1 MINIARM
8 CTRCLEMLGEEE
20 ALMALKI
27 EDDFGNVIVI
37 KGHERCV
44 EDAEVILTQT
54 YKNLERGE

>member
-8 CTRCLEMLGEEE
+8 CTRCLEMLSEEE